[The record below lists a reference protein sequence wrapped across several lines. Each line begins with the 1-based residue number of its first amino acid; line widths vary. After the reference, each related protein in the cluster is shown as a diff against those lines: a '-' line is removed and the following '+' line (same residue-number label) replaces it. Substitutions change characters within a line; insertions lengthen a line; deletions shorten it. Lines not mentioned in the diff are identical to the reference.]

1 MSFANVCQFDVHFIL
16 LLPFCLA
23 SINHKLLRTAL
34 YSMFYNMCLSHWHF
48 SLVAEILS
56 HRMNGYRQ
64 INVKKANLLYHRPA
78 NHNESILSMTKKVHG
93 THLMLLG
100 FLDSENV
107 GDLSL
112 IIKKSQ
118 MKELTPISTIS
129 YFQCFKLI

>member
-1 MSFANVCQFDVHFIL
+1 M
-16 LLPFCLA
+16 
-23 SINHKLLRTAL
+23 
-34 YSMFYNMCLSHWHF
+34 
-48 SLVAEILS
+48 
-56 HRMNGYRQ
+56 
-64 INVKKANLLYHRPA
+64 LYHRPA
-78 NHNESILSMTKKVHG
+78 NHNESILSMTKKAHG